1 MTGMK
6 EFLELDEWKRLNV
19 ACALDE
25 GMANPG
31 EQMTVFYGERHTW
44 SECYGSGGL
53 GRGGGERREQT
64 PGGRGR
70 VVVDRGAVSGKW
82 PWLAAVKHIV
92 SFLSPCGLHRCP
104 FPAAEVKSF
113 FFCTK

>member
-44 SECYGSGGL
+44 SKCYGSGGR
-53 GRGGGERREQT
+53 GRSAASRRREGGGE
-64 PGGRGR
+64 
-70 VVVDRGAVSGKW
+70 
-82 PWLAAVKHIV
+82 
-92 SFLSPCGLHRCP
+92 
-104 FPAAEVKSF
+104 
-113 FFCTK
+113 